1 MVIHSQPS
9 AGTAPASRT
18 SFDASWRGFGG
29 IHGGLV
35 VAALADA
42 AAVELD
48 ATPTAVS
55 AHLYAPVPPGEFR
68 VDVAVE
74 HGGRSASAR
83 CSIAGCAT
91 ALVRLDRS
99 PETTTVWPGR
109 PALPDIA
116 PESLPPLEIPVDFVP
131 FSQYLDIRPVNSA
144 RPFAG
149 GDVPEFDVWIRLT
162 ADLAFA
168 PHETA
173 AVLLDALPPALYA
186 TRTTPDP
193 IPTIE
198 FSAHFPPGAPASAWY
213 RLRQR
218 TVWATS
224 DLCVDESELHT
235 ATGELAGQARQ
246 LRRILDATAPDPA
259 R

>member
-1 MVIHSQPS
+1 MAIQSQL
-9 AGTAPASRT
+9 T
-18 SFDASWRGFGG
+18 SFPTTFDSSWRGFGG

-35 VAALADA
+35 VGALAHA

-55 AHLYAPVPPGEFR
+55 AHLNAPVPPGEFR
-68 VDVAVE
+68 IDVAVE
-74 HGGRSASAR
+74 HRGRSTASAR

-99 PETTTVWPGR
+99 PESTTLWPG
-109 PALPDIA
+109 PPTLPETD

-162 ADLAFA
+162 TDIAFT
-168 PHETA
+168 PQETA

-186 TRTTPDP
+186 TRTTPDA

-198 FSAHFPPGAPASAWY
+198 FSAHFRPGAPASTWY

-218 TVWATS
+218 TVWATAE
-224 DLCVDESELHT
+224 LCVDESELHT

-246 LRRILDATAPDPA
+246 LRRILDGAAPTTAQ
-259 R
+259 RS